1 MIRMY
6 DILKRNENFAN
17 SNKEQITKSAKSQN
31 PVCAVVSCSDS
42 RVPPELLF
50 EAKLGELFTIRTAG
64 GIIDNAGLASL
75 EYAIEY
81 LNVKTVLVL
90 GHTNCGA
97 VTHAQE
103 ELIHKHQPPSHEKS
117 HLDDVI
123 SEIYKNIE
131 GNKQNLT
138 DLNHAIIDNLKAQV
152 NKINEDPVISR
163 SNAEILLY
171 LYNIE
176 TGTVS
181 QVKKD
186 IEFNVRKKK
195 LKNL

>member
-1 MIRMY
+1 MTKIY

-17 SNKEQITKSAKSQN
+17 SNKEQITQLIKSQN

-64 GIIDNAGLASL
+64 GIVDNAGLASL

-81 LNVKTVLVL
+81 LNVKTILVM

-103 ELIHKHQPPSHEKS
+103 ELIQKHKSPNHEKS
-117 HLDDVI
+117 HLDEVV
-123 SEIYKNIE
+123 SEICKNIE
-131 GNKQNLT
+131 GDKQNLT
-138 DLNHAIIDNLKAQV
+138 NLDHAIIDNLKAQIK
-152 NKINEDPVISR
+152 KINEDPIINH
-163 SNAEILLY
+163 SNVEILSY
-171 LYNIE
+171 LYDIE
-176 TGTVS
+176 TGKVS
-181 QVKKD
+181 QIKKD
-186 IEFNVRKKK
+186 TEFNAKEKK